1 MKEDDKDD
9 NDEEKGY
16 NDEKGNDD
24 DEKGDD
30 DNDKD
35 KDGNEKNNDRKDAMQ
50 GALKNESK
58 NTKKVDIK
66 QGEKDYKKWMNQL
79 KIIKSSHGKEGITE
93 MDKQLTK
100 MIQEYKIILAQQGYD
115 YDADAVPANQEVVNV
130 EDSDDDK
137 EYINLE
143 TVGN

>member
-1 MKEDDKDD
+1 MMMR
-9 NDEEKGY
+9 
-16 NDEKGNDD
+16 EKGNND
-24 DEKGDD
+24 DE
-30 DNDKD
+30 NDKD
-35 KDGNEKNNDRKDAMQ
+35 KDGNEKNKDGKDAMQ
-50 GALKNESK
+50 GASK
-58 NTKKVDIK
+58 KWKQEYKKVDIK

-100 MIQEYKIILAQQGYD
+100 MIQEYKVILAQQGYD
-115 YDADAVPANQEVVNV
+115 YDADAVPVNQEVVNV

-143 TVGN
+143 TVGNW

>member
-1 MKEDDKDD
+1 
-9 NDEEKGY
+9 
-16 NDEKGNDD
+16 
-24 DEKGDD
+24 
-30 DNDKD
+30 
-35 KDGNEKNNDRKDAMQ
+35 
-50 GALKNESK
+50 
-58 NTKKVDIK
+58 
-66 QGEKDYKKWMNQL
+66 MNQL
-79 KIIKSSHGKEGITE
+79 KIIKSSREKEGITE

-137 EYINLE
+137 EYIDLE